1 MPSDEEAVVH
11 AMTET
16 IAIHCPY
23 CGESY
28 ETVADL
34 SAGSQRY
41 IEDCAV
47 CCRPIEVTLRVGD
60 DGELLEVGTAT
71 DRD

>member
-1 MPSDEEAVVH
+1 
-11 AMTET
+11 MTET
-16 IAIHCPY
+16 VTIHCPY
-23 CGESY
+23 CGEGY
-28 ETVADL
+28 ETVVDP

-47 CCRPIEVTLRVGD
+47 CCKPIEVTLRVSE
-60 DGELLEVGTAT
+60 DGESIEVTTAT

>member
-1 MPSDEEAVVH
+1 MLELI
-11 AMTET
+11 T
-16 IAIHCPY
+16 IHCPY
-23 CGESY
+23 CGEGY
-28 ETVADL
+28 ETQVDL

-47 CCRPIEVTLRVGD
+47 CCKPIEIALRVSE
-60 DGELLEVGTAT
+60 DGELVDVSTST

>member
-1 MPSDEEAVVH
+1 MI
-11 AMTET
+11 ET
-16 IAIHCPY
+16 VSIQCPY

-28 ETVADL
+28 ETTVDL

-41 IEDCAV
+41 VEDCAV
-47 CCRPIEVTLRVGD
+47 CCRPIEIALRVDD
-60 DGELLEVGTAT
+60 DGGLLEISTTT

>member
-1 MPSDEEAVVH
+1 
-11 AMTET
+11 MTET
-16 IAIHCPY
+16 IAIQCPY

-28 ETVADL
+28 ETVVDL
-34 SAGSQRY
+34 SAGSQHY

-60 DGELLEVGTAT
+60 DGELIEVGTAT